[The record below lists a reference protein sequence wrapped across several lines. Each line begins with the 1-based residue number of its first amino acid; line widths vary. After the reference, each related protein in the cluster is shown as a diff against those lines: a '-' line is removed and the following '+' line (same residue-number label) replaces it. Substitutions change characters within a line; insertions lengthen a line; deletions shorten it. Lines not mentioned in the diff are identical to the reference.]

1 MNIDILV
8 PTNERKNNNNN
19 EKKEKKKKNFEIKS
33 DL

>member
-8 PTNERKNNNNN
+8 PTNESKNNNNN

>member
-19 EKKEKKKKNFEIKS
+19 EKKERKKKNFEIKS